1 MKKFNEI
8 KETAIDKLV
17 EFEEK
22 HPKASKV
29 LKTVDTVLPI
39 AAAFAIG
46 IITEKAIDDAKY
58 GNVRCKFRE
67 ELTNERGDKTYV
79 YGYTPTVRELK
90 RNGRFQVTR
99 HLTMSTDDDF
109 ASAKEEFDKEYG
121 LKD

>member
-22 HPKASKV
+22 HPKASKA
-29 LKTVDTVLPI
+29 LKTVDAVLPI

-58 GNVRCKFRE
+58 GDVRREFRE
-67 ELTNERGDKTYV
+67 AFTNERGDKMYV
-79 YGYTPTVRELK
+79 YGYTPSIRELK
-90 RNGRFQVTR
+90 GNGRLQVTR
-99 HLTMSTDDDF
+99 HVTVSTDDDF
-109 ASAKEEFDKEYG
+109 ALQKEKFDKEYG